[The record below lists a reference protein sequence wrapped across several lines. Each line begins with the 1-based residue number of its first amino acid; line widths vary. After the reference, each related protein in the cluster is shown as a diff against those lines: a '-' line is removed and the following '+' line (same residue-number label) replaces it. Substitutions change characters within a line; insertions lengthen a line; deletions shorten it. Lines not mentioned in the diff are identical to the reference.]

1 MTEREPFSVLVVD
14 DDFRVAGIHASLV
27 DGVPGFQAVA
37 TANSAGAALR
47 AADDAPVDLA
57 LIDLYLP
64 DGSGIDLLR
73 GLACDAFVLSAAA
86 EGTMVRRAVSAGAL
100 AYLVKPFTPELL
112 AEKLRGYARFR
123 QLTDAE
129 IVDQGTVES
138 AYAALRSPPAT
149 RTARHPAARTVT
161 GDAVLS
167 AVRGSASPLSAG
179 EVGALIGV
187 SRATAQRYLA
197 GLVTSG
203 LLKMKLRY
211 GTTGRPEQ
219 EYRIP

>member
-1 MTEREPFSVLVVD
+1 MTVGEPLSVLVVD

-27 DGVPGFQAVA
+27 DAVPGFRAVT

-47 AADDAPVDLA
+47 AVAGEPVDLA
-57 LIDLYLP
+57 LVDLYLP
-64 DGSGIDLLR
+64 DGSGIGLLR
-73 GLACDAFVLSAAA
+73 TLECDAFVLSAAA
-86 EGTMVRRAVSAGAL
+86 EGAMVRRAVSAGAL
-100 AYLVKPFTPELL
+100 AYLVKPFAPELL
-112 AEKLRGYARFR
+112 AEKLHGYARFR

-129 IVDQGTVES
+129 IVDQGAVES
-138 AYAALRSPPAT
+138 AYAALRSPAGNRPA
-149 RTARHPAARTVT
+149 RRPVARTVT

-167 AVRGSASPLSAG
+167 AVRGSAAPLSAG

-197 GLVTSG
+197 GLVTGG
-203 LLKMKLRY
+203 LLRMKLRY
-211 GTTGRPEQ
+211 GATGRPEQ

>member
-27 DGVPGFQAVA
+27 DGVPGFRTAT
-37 TANSAGAALR
+37 TANSVGAALR
-47 AADDAPVDLA
+47 AASDWPVDLA

-73 GLACDAFVLSAAA
+73 GLECDAFVLSAAA
-86 EGTMVRRAVSAGAL
+86 EGAMVRRAVSAGAL

-112 AEKLRGYARFR
+112 TEKLRGYARFR

-129 IVDQGTVES
+129 IVDQGAVES
-138 AYAALRSPPAT
+138 AYAALRSPSGS
-149 RTARHPAARTVT
+149 RTARPAARTVT

-211 GTTGRPEQ
+211 GATGRPEQ